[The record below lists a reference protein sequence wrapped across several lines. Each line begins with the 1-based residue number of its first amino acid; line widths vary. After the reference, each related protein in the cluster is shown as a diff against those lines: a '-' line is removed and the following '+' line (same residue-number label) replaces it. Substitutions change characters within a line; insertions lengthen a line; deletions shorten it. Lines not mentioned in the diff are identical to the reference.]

1 MRRLRRGAAELP
13 REWTSM
19 DAQSE
24 ELKSTKAVSISEA
37 RPATGFAL
45 NVNYRIGGLGRGG
58 GAKNPR
64 PLHGVYESCAGHAGR
79 MSPKE
84 LDVGI

>member
-24 ELKSTKAVSISEA
+24 ELKSTKAVSISKA

-45 NVNYRIGGLGRGG
+45 NVNYRIGGPGRERGD
-58 GAKNPR
+58 KNPR
-64 PLHGVYESCAGHAGR
+64 PLRGVYETSAGHAGR

-84 LDVGI
+84 LDLGI